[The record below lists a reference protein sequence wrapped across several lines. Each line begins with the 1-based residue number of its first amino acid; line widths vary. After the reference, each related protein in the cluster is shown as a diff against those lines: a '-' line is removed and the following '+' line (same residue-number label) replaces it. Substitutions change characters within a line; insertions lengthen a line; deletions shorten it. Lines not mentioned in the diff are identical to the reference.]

1 VGARIIL
8 GGGLRCPIVIAGEG
22 TYMALNFMS
31 AVGAFFAA
39 NEWLVSARFS
49 QLAGYDYEARLH
61 NRKAAVGCHHAGH
74 RRG

>member
-1 VGARIIL
+1 
-8 GGGLRCPIVIAGEG
+8 
-22 TYMALNFMS
+22 MALNFMS

-61 NRKAAVGCHHAGH
+61 NRKAASWAAVAAIMQGTAAAKPFVPLLQGLFASI
-74 RRG
+74 GLG